1 MKIQEVFQMSTIGTV
16 LTVILVLLT
25 VVLAAIILLQSKRS
39 AGLGAV
45 SGNSSADSFWSKNK
59 GNSVEGKLEN
69 YTKILGAAFMII
81 AFIVNLV
88 G

>member
-1 MKIQEVFQMSTIGTV
+1 MSTIGMV
-16 LTVILVLLT
+16 LT
-25 VVLAAIILLQSKRS
+25 VVLIVIAVILGAIILMQSKRS

-45 SGNSSADSFWSKNK
+45 SGGGSADTFWSKNK
-59 GNSVEGKLEN
+59 ANSMEGKLEK

>member
-1 MKIQEVFQMSTIGTV
+1 MSTIGTV
-16 LTVILVLLT
+16 LTVALIVVS
-25 VVLAAIILLQSKRS
+25 VVLAVIIRLQSKRS

>member
-1 MKIQEVFQMSTIGTV
+1 MIQEVFCMSTIGTV
-16 LTVILVLLT
+16 LTVILIVLA
-25 VVLAAIILLQSKRS
+25 VVLATIILMQSKRS

-45 SGNSSADSFWSKNK
+45 SGNSNTDSFWSKNK
-59 GNSVEGKLEN
+59 GNSVEGQMEK

>member
-1 MKIQEVFQMSTIGTV
+1 MSTIGTV
-16 LTVILVLLT
+16 LTVILIVLT
-25 VVLAAIILLQSKRS
+25 VVLAGIILLQSKRS

-45 SGNSSADSFWSKNK
+45 SGTSSADSFWSKNK
-59 GNSVEGKLEN
+59 GNSMEGQLEK
-69 YTKILGAAFMII
+69 YTKILGAAFMIS

>member
-1 MKIQEVFQMSTIGTV
+1 MSTIGTV
-16 LTVILVLLT
+16 LTVVLIVLT
-25 VVLAAIILLQSKRS
+25 IVLASIVLLQSKRS

-45 SGNSSADSFWSKNK
+45 SGNSNTDSFWSKNK
-59 GNSVEGKLEN
+59 GSSVEGQLEK

>member
-1 MKIQEVFQMSTIGTV
+1 MSTIGTV
-16 LTVILVLLT
+16 LTVILIILA
-25 VVLAAIILLQSKRS
+25 VVLAAIILMQSKRS

-45 SGNSSADSFWSKNK
+45 SGTSGADTFWSKNK
-59 GNSVEGKLEN
+59 GNSVEGKLEK
-69 YTKILGAAFMII
+69 YTKIGGALFMII

>member
-1 MKIQEVFQMSTIGTV
+1 MSTIGTV
-16 LTVILVLLT
+16 LTVVLIVLA
-25 VVLAAIILLQSKRS
+25 VVLATIVLMQSKRS

-45 SGNSSADSFWSKNK
+45 GGGSGADSFWSKNK
-59 GNSVEGKLEN
+59 ANSVEGKLEK

>member
-1 MKIQEVFQMSTIGTV
+1 MSTIGTV
-16 LTVILVLLT
+16 LTVVLIVLT
-25 VVLAAIILLQSKRS
+25 VVLAVIVLMQSKRS

-45 SGNSSADSFWSKNK
+45 SGGNGGADSFWSKNK
-59 GNSVEGKLEN
+59 ANSMEGKLER

>member
-1 MKIQEVFQMSTIGTV
+1 MSTIGTV
-16 LTVILVLLT
+16 LTVVLIVLT
-25 VVLAAIILLQSKRS
+25 AVLAVIILMQSKRS

-45 SGNSSADSFWSKNK
+45 SGGTSGDSFWSKNK
-59 GNSVEGKLEN
+59 GNSMEGQLEK

>member
-1 MKIQEVFQMSTIGTV
+1 MSTIGTV
-16 LTVILVLLT
+16 LTVILIVLT
-25 VVLAAIILLQSKRS
+25 VVLACIILMQSKRS

-45 SGNSSADSFWSKNK
+45 SGNSGADSFWSKNK
-59 GNSVEGKLEN
+59 GTSMEGKQEK

>member
-1 MKIQEVFQMSTIGTV
+1 MSTIGTV
-16 LTVILVLLT
+16 LTVILIVLT
-25 VVLAAIILLQSKRS
+25 VILATIILMQSKRS

-45 SGNSSADSFWSKNK
+45 SGTSSADSFWSKNK
-59 GNSVEGKLEN
+59 GNSMEGQLEK

>member
-16 LTVILVLLT
+16 LTVALIALT
-25 VVLAAIILLQSKRS
+25 VVLATIILMQSKRS

-59 GNSVEGKLEN
+59 SNSVEGKLER

>member
-1 MKIQEVFQMSTIGTV
+1 MSTIGTV
-16 LTVILVLLT
+16 LTVVLIALT
-25 VVLAAIILLQSKRS
+25 IVLAIIILLQSKRS
-39 AGLGAV
+39 AGLGAI
-45 SGNSSADSFWSKNK
+45 SGGSGADSFWSKNK
-59 GNSVEGKLEN
+59 SNSMEGQLEK

>member
-1 MKIQEVFQMSTIGTV
+1 MSTIGTV
-16 LTVILVLLT
+16 LTVVLAIIT
-25 VVLAAIILLQSKRS
+25 VVLAVIILLQSKRS

>member
-1 MKIQEVFQMSTIGTV
+1 MSTIGTV
-16 LTVILVLLT
+16 LTVVLIILT
-25 VVLAAIILLQSKRS
+25 AILAAISLMQSKRS

-45 SGNSSADSFWSKNK
+45 SGGSGADTFWSKNK
-59 GNSVEGKLEN
+59 GNSVEGKLEK
-69 YTKILGAAFMII
+69 YTKILGAAFMIS

>member
-1 MKIQEVFQMSTIGTV
+1 MSTIGTV
-16 LTVILVLLT
+16 LTVILMILT
-25 VVLAAIILLQSKRS
+25 VVLAVSILMQSKRS

-45 SGNSSADSFWSKNK
+45 SGNSGADSFWSKNK
-59 GNSVEGKLEN
+59 GNSVEGKLEK

>member
-1 MKIQEVFQMSTIGTV
+1 MSTIGTV
-16 LTVILVLLT
+16 LTVVLIVLT
-25 VVLAAIILLQSKRS
+25 IVLASIVLLQSKRS

-45 SGNSSADSFWSKNK
+45 SGNSNTDSFWSKNK
-59 GNSVEGKLEN
+59 GSSVEGQLEK

-81 AFIVNLV
+81 AFIINLV

>member
-1 MKIQEVFQMSTIGTV
+1 MSTIGTV
-16 LTVILVLLT
+16 LTVLLIVLT
-25 VVLAAIILLQSKRS
+25 VVLAVIILLQSKRS
-39 AGLGAV
+39 AGLGAI
-45 SGNSSADSFWSKNK
+45 SGGSGADSFWSKNK
-59 GNSVEGKLEN
+59 GNSMEGQLEK

>member
-1 MKIQEVFQMSTIGTV
+1 MSTIGTV

-25 VVLAAIILLQSKRS
+25 VVLATIILLQSKRS

-59 GNSVEGKLEN
+59 GNSVEGKLER

>member
-1 MKIQEVFQMSTIGTV
+1 MSTIGTV

-25 VVLAAIILLQSKRS
+25 VVLAGIILLQSKRS
-39 AGLGAV
+39 AGRGAV

-59 GNSVEGKLEN
+59 SNSVEGKLEK

>member
-1 MKIQEVFQMSTIGTV
+1 MSTIGMV
-16 LTVILVLLT
+16 LTVILMILA
-25 VVLAAIILLQSKRS
+25 VVLAAIILMQSKRS

-45 SGNSSADSFWSKNK
+45 SGASSDTYWSKNK
-59 GNSVEGKLEN
+59 GNSVEGALEK
-69 YTKILGAAFMII
+69 YTKIGGALFMII

>member
-1 MKIQEVFQMSTIGTV
+1 MSTIGTV
-16 LTVILVLLT
+16 LTVALIVLT
-25 VVLAAIILLQSKRS
+25 VVLAVIILLQSKRS

-45 SGNSSADSFWSKNK
+45 GGGSGADSFWSKNK

>member
-1 MKIQEVFQMSTIGTV
+1 MSTIGTV
-16 LTVILVLLT
+16 LTVILIALT
-25 VVLAAIILLQSKRS
+25 VVLAVIILLQSKRS

-45 SGNSSADSFWSKNK
+45 GGNSSADSFWNKNK
-59 GNSVEGKLEN
+59 GNSMEGQREK

>member
-1 MKIQEVFQMSTIGTV
+1 MSTIGTV
-16 LTVILVLLT
+16 LTVILIILA
-25 VVLAAIILLQSKRS
+25 VVLATIILMQSKRS

-45 SGNSSADSFWSKNK
+45 SGTSGADTFWSKNK
-59 GNSVEGKLEN
+59 GNSVEGKLEK
-69 YTKILGAAFMII
+69 YTKIGGALFMII